1 MRRSWAAFQRRD
13 GLKQIGIVL
22 VAVGLYE
29 SARSLIEPNWALAI
43 ANAERIAELERGL
56 SFAWEQSLQRAFLEV
71 PELITAMNLFYFIGH
86 FVLTGL
92 FFLWLYRSSR
102 DGFRSFRNGFM
113 VATAIAVLIHWWFPT
128 APPRV
133 VGDLGIMDTLRVFWD
148 LDIGSPSTSAF
159 SNPVA
164 AVPSLHA
171 GWAVG
176 VGVGLVRY
184 ARLPVLRMLGLLY
197 PVAVMLTIVVTGN
210 HFIFDAVAGIA
221 VLGAGFFVAGLPRF
235 RRREVGYTCA

>member
-1 MRRSWAAFQRRD
+1 VWAAYQRRD
-13 GLKQIGIVL
+13 GLKQTAIVL
-22 VAVGLYE
+22 AAVGAYE
-29 SARSLIEPNWALAI
+29 AARSLIEPNWGLAI

-56 SFAWEQSLQRAFLEV
+56 SFAWEQSLQRAFLGV
-71 PELITAMNLFYFIGH
+71 PELVTAMNLFYFIGH
-86 FVLTGL
+86 FLLTGV
-92 FFLWLYRSSR
+92 FFLWLYRSSH

-133 VGDLGIMDTLRVFWD
+133 VGDLGIMDTLRVFSNI
-148 LDIGSPSTSAF
+148 DIGSPHASAF

-184 ARLPVLRMLGLLY
+184 ARQPTLRVLGALY

-221 VLGAGFFVAGLPRF
+221 VLGAGFLLARLPAV
-235 RRREVGYTCA
+235 RRRRLGYT